1 MAGKDPRLDDP
12 GILLSAIQEQAESL
26 ERSFPR
32 FSKFRVLAA
41 LVASSEAR
49 ATALL
54 DAVKKSP
61 DAGKGEK
68 GKAARASNDQFTLP
82 NLISLE
88 KSFSS
93 AEAPTKNGNHCKAP
107 IMIAQ

>member
-12 GILLSAIQEQAESL
+12 GILFPQSKNKRKVWIDPFPDSL
-26 ERSFPR
+26 
-32 FSKFRVLAA
+32 KFRILAA